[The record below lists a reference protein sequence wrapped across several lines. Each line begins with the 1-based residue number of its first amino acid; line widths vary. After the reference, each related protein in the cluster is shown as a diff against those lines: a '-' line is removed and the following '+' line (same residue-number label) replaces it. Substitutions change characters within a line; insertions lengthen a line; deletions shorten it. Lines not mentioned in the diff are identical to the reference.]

1 MHSSQV
7 RSAGLCV
14 AIALLLG
21 LVPEAGA
28 QQTVAER
35 SGFTSTSSH
44 ADVLAFLDSLV
55 LRGAPIRVG
64 TLATSAEGRR
74 VPWVL
79 ASRPLVASPAEAHR
93 SGKPVVYIQGN
104 IHGGEVEGKEAAQM
118 LLRDLTVG
126 SLRPLLDSLILIVV
140 PIYNTDGND
149 AFAPG
154 SRNRPGQNGPD
165 TVGRRP
171 NGLGLDLNRDYIKQE
186 APETRGAARL
196 LAEWDPDLL
205 MDLHTTNGSY
215 HGYVLTYA
223 PGLNP
228 NSPPANDFV
237 RDLMLPA
244 IRLRMRERHG
254 AEVFSYGNFRNQHPD
269 SLVLGWETYDARPRF
284 GTNWMGMRGRL
295 SILSEAYSNADFE
308 TRVRG
313 TWQFVQETLR
323 FLNDS
328 WATIR
333 PVLAAS
339 DRWRPDSVTVRSVLA
354 PPTPQD
360 VIAEITEPG
369 DGGRGGFARR
379 KRTGVFRTIRMPV
392 FDRFAPA
399 RREAMPA
406 VYLIPASES
415 GLAESLRAQG
425 IVVERSTE
433 PWSGPAEAFRIDSLA
448 SAPFPF
454 EGHRTA
460 QVEGQWRSHPTTL
473 APGWFLVSTDQ
484 RLGVLAAYLLE
495 PASEDGYVAWNRLD
509 RVLRRGADAPILRAR
524 TRPTVPTLLL
534 P

>member
-44 ADVLAFLDSLV
+44 ADVLAFL
-55 LRGAPIRVG
+55 G